1 MRNNEILMPALSP
14 TMEEGTLAKWLVKVG
29 DKISSGDLIAEIET
43 DKATMEVEAVDEGV
57 IGKIL
62 VSEGQE
68 SIKVNQ
74 PIAVLLEKDESL
86 SDLVIENNVTDEPNE
101 VIKETKVEI
110 SDVVVLNNEPKNKS
124 VSEEANSKINNNL
137 SKSSNSSRLFATPLA
152 KRLAKQMDI
161 DLSLLKGSGPN
172 GRILKFDVENYKGD
186 KKLNTNQVS
195 ISNDTSEIV
204 KNSSMRKTIAERL
217 VKSKNEAP
225 HFYLSIDCNIEELL
239 KARSSINSM
248 SNGEYKISVND
259 MIIKAASATLIK
271 VPKANASWE
280 NENTRY
286 FKNTDISV
294 AVAIEGGLITPI
306 VKNVESKGLQEI
318 SQDMKVLAQKAKEG
332 KLMPEEYVGG
342 SFSISNLGMY
352 GIKEFS
358 AVINPPQGC
367 ILAVGAGEQRAIVIN
382 NQISIATMMTVTLS
396 CDHRVVDGAVGAEF
410 LSKFKEFIENPS
422 LMLL

>member
-1 MRNNEILMPALSP
+1 MSINILMPALSP
-14 TMEEGTLAKWLVKVG
+14 TMEEGTLAKWLVKEG
-29 DKISSGDLIAEIET
+29 DKVNSGDLIAEIET

-62 VSEGQE
+62 VTEGQE
-68 SIKVNQ
+68 SIQVNQ
-74 PIAVLLEKDESL
+74 PIAVLLINGEKLSEIVIDENISEEPKPKKSVVNDTNNEKNDLPSLSEDELISEKTSFIQKDE
-86 SDLVIENNVTDEPNE
+86 
-101 VIKETKVEI
+101 
-110 SDVVVLNNEPKNKS
+110 
-124 VSEEANSKINNNL
+124 VSNTINSN
-137 SKSSNSSRLFATPLA
+137 RLFATPLA
-152 KRLAKQMDI
+152 KRLAKQRDI
-161 DLSLLKGSGPN
+161 DLSSLTGSGPN
-172 GRILKFDVENYKGD
+172 GRILKIDIENFKEE
-186 KKLNTNQVS
+186 KKSQVDN
-195 ISNDTSEIV
+195 IPLSNNNSELI

-225 HFYLSIDCNIEELL
+225 HFYLSIDCNIEQLL
-239 KARSSINSM
+239 KARSKINSK
-248 SNGEYKISVND
+248 SNDEYKISVND
-259 MIIKAASATLIK
+259 MIIKAASSTLLK

-294 AVAIEGGLITPI
+294 AVAIDGGLITPI
-306 VKNVESKGLQEI
+306 IKNVEFKGLLEI
-318 SQDMKVLAQKAKEG
+318 SNEMKTLAQKAKEG
-332 KLMPEEYVGG
+332 KLKPEDYIGG

-367 ILAVGAGEQRAIVIN
+367 ILAIGVGEQRAIVTN

-396 CDHRVVDGAVGAEF
+396 CDHRVVDGAVGAEY

>member
-1 MRNNEILMPALSP
+1 MSINILMPALSP
-14 TMEEGTLAKWLVKVG
+14 TMEEGTLAKWLVKEG
-29 DKISSGDLIAEIET
+29 DEVKSGDLIAEIET

-367 ILAVGAGEQRAIVIN
+367 ILAVGAGEQRAIVVN

-410 LSKFKEFIENPS
+410 LSKFKEFVENPS

>member
-1 MRNNEILMPALSP
+1 MSINILMPALSP
-14 TMEEGTLAKWLVKVG
+14 TMEEGTLAKWLVKEG
-29 DKISSGDLIAEIET
+29 DKVNSGDLIAEIET

-62 VSEGQE
+62 VTEGQE
-68 SIKVNQ
+68 SIQVNQ
-74 PIAVLLEKDESL
+74 PIAVLLINGEKLSEIVIDDNIPEEPKPKKNVVNDTNNEENDLPSL
-86 SDLVIENNVTDEPNE
+86 SEDELISEKTSFVQKNE
-101 VIKETKVEI
+101 VLNTIK
-110 SDVVVLNNEPKNKS
+110 
-124 VSEEANSKINNNL
+124 
-137 SKSSNSSRLFATPLA
+137 SNRLFATPLA
-152 KRLAKQMDI
+152 KRLAKQRDI
-161 DLSLLKGSGPN
+161 DLSLLTGSGPN
-172 GRILKFDVENYKGD
+172 GRILKIDIENFKEE
-186 KKLNTNQVS
+186 KKSQVDN
-195 ISNDTSEIV
+195 IPLSNNNSELI

-225 HFYLSIDCNIEELL
+225 HFYLSIDCNIEQLL
-239 KARSSINSM
+239 KARSTINSK
-248 SNGEYKISVND
+248 SNDEYKISVND
-259 MIIKAASATLIK
+259 MIIKAASATLLK

-294 AVAIEGGLITPI
+294 AVAIDGGLITPI
-306 VKNVESKGLQEI
+306 IKNVEFKGLLEI
-318 SQDMKVLAQKAKEG
+318 SNEMKTLAQKAKEG
-332 KLMPEEYVGG
+332 KLKPEDYIGG

-367 ILAVGAGEQRAIVIN
+367 ILAIGVREQRAIVTN

-396 CDHRVVDGAVGAEF
+396 CDHRVVDGAVGAEY

>member
-1 MRNNEILMPALSP
+1 MSINILMPALSP
-14 TMEEGTLAKWLVKVG
+14 TMEEGTLAKWLVKEG
-29 DKISSGDLIAEIET
+29 DKVNSGDLIAEIET

-62 VSEGQE
+62 VTEGQE
-68 SIKVNQ
+68 SIQVNQ
-74 PIAVLLEKDESL
+74 PIAVLLINGEKLSEIVIDDNITEEPKPKKNVVNDTNNEENDLPSL
-86 SDLVIENNVTDEPNE
+86 SEDELISEKTSFVQKNE
-101 VIKETKVEI
+101 V
-110 SDVVVLNNEPKNKS
+110 LNTI
-124 VSEEANSKINNNL
+124 NSN
-137 SKSSNSSRLFATPLA
+137 RLFATPLA
-152 KRLAKQMDI
+152 KRLAKQRDI
-161 DLSLLKGSGPN
+161 DLSLLTGSGPN
-172 GRILKFDVENYKGD
+172 GRILKIDIENFKEE
-186 KKLNTNQVS
+186 KKSQVDN
-195 ISNDTSEIV
+195 IPLSNNNSELI

-225 HFYLSIDCNIEELL
+225 HFYLSIDCNIEQLL
-239 KARSSINSM
+239 KARSTINSK
-248 SNGEYKISVND
+248 SNDEYKISVND
-259 MIIKAASATLIK
+259 MIIKAASATLLK

-306 VKNVESKGLQEI
+306 IKNVEFKGLLEI
-318 SQDMKVLAQKAKEG
+318 SNEMKTLAQKAKEG
-332 KLMPEEYVGG
+332 KLKPEDYIGG

-367 ILAVGAGEQRAIVIN
+367 ILAIGVGEQRAIVTN

-396 CDHRVVDGAVGAEF
+396 CDHRVVDGAVGAEY

>member
-1 MRNNEILMPALSP
+1 MSINILMPALSP
-14 TMEEGTLAKWLVKVG
+14 TMEDGTLAKWLVKEG
-29 DKISSGDLIAEIET
+29 DEVKSGDLIAEIET

-74 PIAVLLEKDESL
+74 TIAVLLERDESL

-280 NENTRY
+280 SENTRY

-306 VKNVESKGLQEI
+306 VKNVELKGLQEI

-410 LSKFKEFIENPS
+410 LSKFKEFVENPS

>member
-1 MRNNEILMPALSP
+1 MSINILMPALSP
-14 TMEEGTLAKWLVKVG
+14 TMEEGTLAKWLVKEG
-29 DKISSGDLIAEIET
+29 DKVNSGDLIAEIET

-62 VSEGQE
+62 VYEGQE
-68 SIKVNQ
+68 SIKVNE
-74 PIAVLLEKDESL
+74 PIAVLLMNGEKLTDISIEDNVLEEPTPKKNVVKDTKKEANILPSL
-86 SDLVIENNVTDEPNE
+86 SQNE
-101 VIKETKVEI
+101 LI
-110 SDVVVLNNEPKNKS
+110 SEDTSFKQKDKVLN
-124 VSEEANSKINNNL
+124 IID
-137 SKSSNSSRLFATPLA
+137 SNRIFATPLA
-152 KRLAKQMDI
+152 KRIAKQRDI
-161 DLSLLKGSGPN
+161 DLISLKGSGPN
-172 GRILKFDVENYKGD
+172 GRILKIDVENFKEEN
-186 KKLNTNQVS
+186 KSQVHN
-195 ISNDTSEIV
+195 IPLSNNDSELI

-225 HFYLSIDCNIEELL
+225 HFYLSIDCNIEQLL
-239 KARSSINSM
+239 KARSAINSK
-248 SNGEYKISVND
+248 SNDEYKISVND
-259 MIIKAASATLIK
+259 MIIKAASATLLK

-294 AVAIEGGLITPI
+294 AVAIDGGLITPI
-306 VKNVESKGLQEI
+306 IKNVEIKGLLEI
-318 SQDMKVLAQKAKEG
+318 SYEMKTLAKKAKEG
-332 KLMPEEYVGG
+332 KLRPEDYIGG
-342 SFSISNLGMY
+342 SFSISNLGMF

-367 ILAVGAGEQRAIVIN
+367 ILAIGAGEQRAIVTN

-396 CDHRVVDGAVGAEF
+396 CDHRVVDGAVGAEY

>member
-1 MRNNEILMPALSP
+1 MSINILMPALSP
-14 TMEEGTLAKWLVKVG
+14 TMEEGTLAKWLIKEGDEVK
-29 DKISSGDLIAEIET
+29 SGDLIAEIET
-43 DKATMEVEAVDEGV
+43 DKATMEVEAADEGV

-74 PIAVLLEKDESL
+74 PIAVLLENDESL
-86 SDLVIENNVTDEPNE
+86 SDLVIENNVTGEPNE
-101 VIKETKVEI
+101 EIKETKVEI
-110 SDVVVLNNEPKNKS
+110 SDIVVLDNEPKDKS
-124 VSEEANSKINNNL
+124 VYEEANSKINNNL

-172 GRILKFDVENYKGD
+172 GRILKFDVENFKGD
-186 KKLNTNQVS
+186 KKFNTNQVS

-318 SQDMKVLAQKAKEG
+318 SQEMKVLAQKAKEG

>member
-1 MRNNEILMPALSP
+1 MSINILMPALSP
-14 TMEEGTLAKWLVKVG
+14 TMEEGTLAKWLVKEG
-29 DKISSGDLIAEIET
+29 DKVNSGDLIAEIET

-62 VSEGQE
+62 VTEGQE
-68 SIKVNQ
+68 SIQVNQ
-74 PIAVLLEKDESL
+74 PIAVLLINGEKLSEIVIDDNIPEEPKPKKNVVNDTNNEENDLPSL
-86 SDLVIENNVTDEPNE
+86 SEDELISEKTSFVQKNE
-101 VIKETKVEI
+101 VLNTIK
-110 SDVVVLNNEPKNKS
+110 
-124 VSEEANSKINNNL
+124 
-137 SKSSNSSRLFATPLA
+137 SNRLFATPLA
-152 KRLAKQMDI
+152 KRLAKQRDI
-161 DLSLLKGSGPN
+161 DLSLLTGSGPN
-172 GRILKFDVENYKGD
+172 GRILKIDVENFKEE
-186 KKLNTNQVS
+186 KKSQADNIPL
-195 ISNDTSEIV
+195 SNNNSELI

-225 HFYLSIDCNIEELL
+225 HFYLSIDCNIEQLL
-239 KARSSINSM
+239 KARSTINSK
-248 SNGEYKISVND
+248 SNNEYKISVND
-259 MIIKAASATLIK
+259 MIIKAASATLLK

-294 AVAIEGGLITPI
+294 AVAIDGGLITPI
-306 VKNVESKGLQEI
+306 IKNVEFKGLLEI
-318 SQDMKVLAQKAKEG
+318 SNEMKTLAQKAKEG
-332 KLMPEEYVGG
+332 KLKPEDYIGG

-367 ILAVGAGEQRAIVIN
+367 ILAIGVGEQRAIVTN

-396 CDHRVVDGAVGAEF
+396 CDHRVVDGAVGAEY

>member
-1 MRNNEILMPALSP
+1 MSINILMPALSP
-14 TMEEGTLAKWLVKVG
+14 TMEEGTLAKWLVKEG
-29 DKISSGDLIAEIET
+29 DEVKSGDLIAEIET

-306 VKNVESKGLQEI
+306 VKNVELKGLQEI

>member
-1 MRNNEILMPALSP
+1 MSINILMPALSP
-14 TMEEGTLAKWLVKVG
+14 TMEEGTLAKWLVKEG
-29 DKISSGDLIAEIET
+29 DKVNSGDLIAEIET

-62 VSEGQE
+62 VTEGQE
-68 SIKVNQ
+68 SIQVNQ
-74 PIAVLLEKDESL
+74 PIAVLLINGEKLSEIDIDENIPEEPKPKKNVVNDTNNEENDLPSL
-86 SDLVIENNVTDEPNE
+86 SEDELISEKTSFVQKNE
-101 VIKETKVEI
+101 V
-110 SDVVVLNNEPKNKS
+110 LNTI
-124 VSEEANSKINNNL
+124 NSN
-137 SKSSNSSRLFATPLA
+137 RLFATPLA
-152 KRLAKQMDI
+152 KRLAKQRDI
-161 DLSLLKGSGPN
+161 DLSLLTGSGPN
-172 GRILKFDVENYKGD
+172 GRILKIDIENFKEE
-186 KKLNTNQVS
+186 KKSQVDN
-195 ISNDTSEIV
+195 IPLSNNNSELI

-225 HFYLSIDCNIEELL
+225 HFYLSIDCNIEQLL
-239 KARSSINSM
+239 KARSTINSK
-248 SNGEYKISVND
+248 SNDEYKISVND
-259 MIIKAASATLIK
+259 MIIKAASATLLK

-294 AVAIEGGLITPI
+294 AVAIDGGLITPI
-306 VKNVESKGLQEI
+306 IKNVEFKGLLEI
-318 SQDMKVLAQKAKEG
+318 SNEMKTLAQKAKEG
-332 KLMPEEYVGG
+332 KLKPEDYIGG

-367 ILAVGAGEQRAIVIN
+367 ILAIGVGEQRAIVTN

-396 CDHRVVDGAVGAEF
+396 CDHRVVDGAVGAEY

>member
-1 MRNNEILMPALSP
+1 MSINILMPALSP
-14 TMEEGTLAKWLVKVG
+14 TMEEGTLAKWLVKEG
-29 DKISSGDLIAEIET
+29 DEVKSGDLIAEIET

-306 VKNVESKGLQEI
+306 VKNVELKGLQEI

-332 KLMPEEYVGG
+332 KLMPGEYVGG

>member
-1 MRNNEILMPALSP
+1 MSINILMPALSP
-14 TMEEGTLAKWLVKVG
+14 TMEEGTLAKWLVKEG
-29 DKISSGDLIAEIET
+29 DEVKSGDLIAEIET

-332 KLMPEEYVGG
+332 KLIPEEYVGG